1 MKSNKR
7 KTVTKQ
13 GAMLLLEMITEDIY
27 DLKRQIPD
35 QLCNFVDDTCYGL
48 GAIAKYVDRYGIE
61 AKEGVAKNLRL
72 GNQDLQ
78 LLFIAS
84 FRYALG
90 RRSYITSAISDII
103 QNNVE
108 VLTDNTVKLMIK
120 EIQECENLG
129 MDCDKEV
136 WQYLAEFLEER
147 V

>member
-1 MKSNKR
+1 MKTLN
-7 KTVTKQ
+7 
-13 GAMLLLEMITEDIY
+13 
-27 DLKRQIPD
+27 
-35 QLCNFVDDTCYGL
+35 
-48 GAIAKYVDRYGIE
+48 
-61 AKEGVAKNLRL
+61 L

-78 LLFIAS
+78 LLFIAA

-136 WQYLAEFLEER
+136 WQYLAKFLEER